1 MEIKDIANNSDE
13 TLEDFAS
20 LVDQYPPAST
30 ETDNSAPAAPCKK
43 DSRNVCLFWQP
54 GKEHLQ
60 AWGRDANNLPGV
72 PVRSGY
78 MVPRASTGG
87 HKFLG
92 YYGTRKAVHVT
103 WEDIVRILEKEDGL
117 TFKQLRDQ
125 LRFLDCSQIGVVGH
139 NDLKNLLDDNRACL
153 VQDSEARYF
162 LKEKVLS
169 KKKLLSF
176 LVRAGECSIDTLANV
191 FSARRCMKTLNT
203 LLAELVED
211 GQVEEIHSSSKSKGK
226 ALLYRAVAGKKASA
240 SVDETALHEGYVLFN
255 GKSKVV
261 RYTTSDGRIA
271 TAKLAN
277 SRALLL
283 DGDKVVCELLISKKE
298 GFAAAVHRIVARSIT
313 PVALR
318 IVGRDKKGKQKKQ
331 WWGVDAG
338 SRRCNFLVRENSAFG
353 RLYPEDIVLCRITE
367 EKEGN
372 EGDYFT
378 AEVIRVVDSPMSIK
392 FHERLVRLNHLAPG
406 EFPSKARLHASK
418 LAQRS
423 EDLQGRRD
431 LRDIALV
438 TIDGADARDFDD
450 AICVTRTDCGY
461 LLQVAIAD
469 VSHYVRQGDPLDEAA
484 LKRGNSWYFPTSVVP
499 MLPFAL
505 SNDLC
510 SLVPHKDRL
519 VVSADIHIDSQ
530 GHVLKTSFAPAVM
543 RSKARLTYDEA
554 RDLVHEMDEATSEK
568 FAPEKCE
575 GCDIRSMLQ
584 LALELAELLKK
595 RRLARGALD
604 FDFPDSKAV
613 FDTGGHLSSYSYVFR
628 HEMHCLI
635 EEFMLCA
642 NEAVA
647 SFLGRTDLPFLYR
660 VHEEPSYEKLQ
671 ELYAS
676 LKHTR
681 FMKTLASKTADPS
694 LRQIMDTVR
703 GTENEG
709 IVGKLCVRALPIAMY
724 SPYNIGHFGLASPAY
739 CHFTSPIRRY
749 ADLLVHRVLKRA
761 IGADEDAIH
770 AGKTLDIIATRIN
783 DDERSAQLAERE
795 MNKRLACLWMLDRKK
810 TEYIGHINSVQHYG
824 AFVSLDEVPVE
835 GLIPYFSSGRA
846 RNLVLGSRVKVF
858 PTSISLTSLFI
869 DFALVE
875 VLSRGNTG
883 TQGKGRANEANI

>member
-1 MEIKDIANNSDE
+1 
-13 TLEDFAS
+13 
-20 LVDQYPPAST
+20 
-30 ETDNSAPAAPCKK
+30 
-43 DSRNVCLFWQP
+43 
-54 GKEHLQ
+54 
-60 AWGRDANNLPGV
+60 
-72 PVRSGY
+72 
-78 MVPRASTGG
+78 
-87 HKFLG
+87 
-92 YYGTRKAVHVT
+92 
-103 WEDIVRILEKEDGL
+103 
-117 TFKQLRDQ
+117 
-125 LRFLDCSQIGVVGH
+125 
-139 NDLKNLLDDNRACL
+139 
-153 VQDSEARYF
+153 
-162 LKEKVLS
+162 
-169 KKKLLSF
+169 
-176 LVRAGECSIDTLANV
+176 
-191 FSARRCMKTLNT
+191 
-203 LLAELVED
+203 
-211 GQVEEIHSSSKSKGK
+211 
-226 ALLYRAVAGKKASA
+226 
-240 SVDETALHEGYVLFN
+240 
-255 GKSKVV
+255 
-261 RYTTSDGRIA
+261 
-271 TAKLAN
+271 
-277 SRALLL
+277 
-283 DGDKVVCELLISKKE
+283 
-298 GFAAAVHRIVARSIT
+298 
-313 PVALR
+313 
-318 IVGRDKKGKQKKQ
+318 
-331 WWGVDAG
+331 
-338 SRRCNFLVRENSAFG
+338 
-353 RLYPEDIVLCRITE
+353 
-367 EKEGN
+367 
-372 EGDYFT
+372 
-378 AEVIRVVDSPMSIK
+378 
-392 FHERLVRLNHLAPG
+392 
-406 EFPSKARLHASK
+406 
-418 LAQRS
+418 
-423 EDLQGRRD
+423 
-431 LRDIALV
+431 
-438 TIDGADARDFDD
+438 
-450 AICVTRTDCGY
+450 
-461 LLQVAIAD
+461 
-469 VSHYVRQGDPLDEAA
+469 
-484 LKRGNSWYFPTSVVP
+484 
-499 MLPFAL
+499 
-505 SNDLC
+505 
-510 SLVPHKDRL
+510 
-519 VVSADIHIDSQ
+519 
-530 GHVLKTSFAPAVM
+530 
-543 RSKARLTYDEA
+543 
-554 RDLVHEMDEATSEK
+554 
-568 FAPEKCE
+568 
-575 GCDIRSMLQ
+575 MLQ

-883 TQGKGRANEANI
+883 TQGKGKANEANI